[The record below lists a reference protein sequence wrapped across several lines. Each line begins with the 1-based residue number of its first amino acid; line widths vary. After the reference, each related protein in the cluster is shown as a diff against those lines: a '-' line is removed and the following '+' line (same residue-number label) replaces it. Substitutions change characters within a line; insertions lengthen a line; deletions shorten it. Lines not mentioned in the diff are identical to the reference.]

1 MSSLIYPV
9 AHDEGIMHFSFV
21 TKGSG
26 SPPLLPTP
34 VTYSSAAERRKRRRG
49 SGTHRCCGTGRG
61 VGGVCCCILS
71 SLCAFLVASIVI
83 LGITALIL
91 WLVLRPQAPHY
102 SLQQIQF
109 QKFSVD
115 ADQQGS
121 NQQQAMSVL
130 NADIQLTI
138 EANNPNKHIGIL
150 YDSITTSASYDGN
163 EVGNVVIPPFYQG
176 HHNITDVKS
185 QLKIVNYP
193 LTQTVASSLRTD
205 IANNSVPFRVRT
217 SVKAR
222 VKIGSYKSFAFW
234 VHVTCN
240 LSFSPPT
247 SSNPN
252 GAVINKSCQLTR

>member
-1 MSSLIYPV
+1 
-9 AHDEGIMHFSFV
+9 
-21 TKGSG
+21 
-26 SPPLLPTP
+26 
-34 VTYSSAAERRKRRRG
+34 
-49 SGTHRCCGTGRG
+49 
-61 VGGVCCCILS
+61 
-71 SLCAFLVASIVI
+71 VI

-102 SLQQIQF
+102 SVQQIQF

-115 ADQQGS
+115 ADQHGS

-163 EVGNVVIPPFYQG
+163 EFGNVVIPPFYQG
-176 HHNITDVKS
+176 HHNITDVTS

-240 LSFSPPT
+240 LSFRPPT

>member
-1 MSSLIYPV
+1 MSTLIYPV

-26 SPPLLPTP
+26 PPPPLPTP
-34 VTYSSAAERRKRRRG
+34 VTYSSAAERRKRRSG

-102 SLQQIQF
+102 SVQQIQF

-150 YDSITTSASYDGN
+150 YDSITTSASYNGN
-163 EVGNVVIPPFYQG
+163 EFGNAVIPPFYQG
-176 HHNITDVKS
+176 HHNITEVTS